1 MTRIR
6 PRVLVLAGALVC
18 AALGIALWLADAG
31 PMATSHPDRPSRQ
44 GKYHPRTLDEPPPP
58 SVLAAGEGDVGRV
71 DESRPAAPDALR
83 VLVLDPEGR
92 PQPGA
97 RLVAVAGGRV
107 RFEVR
112 TSEDGTRSVARDAV
126 EGTTLYA
133 VHPDHVAAWV
143 QVLREAPR
151 ELVLGLGRGERICGR
166 VSVLGGAPIPT
177 GTRVVGLPSR
187 HAPST
192 LEGLGAAHEDPRV
205 LVAQVEPSG
214 EFCLVGAA
222 PGSRYRLLAGAT
234 GWACTEPRQGV
245 LAGTQDVTLEMGR
258 VFALEVVLLDSD
270 GGLPRTTERLSA
282 PLGVR
287 WPIGAGGGLP
297 LSPEPWIHR
306 MAGVPEHGAGSDLP
320 HLRRLWFTGPA
331 HRAHLGPIAFSVH
344 IPGYAPT
351 QASLLPA
358 PFDGSSVPRQ
368 EVRLDPI
375 GGEWGEL
382 EVILMGDSPVFD
394 SGPTEEPTAQ
404 VRLRAGADT
413 HAAWTLSLHDLGG
426 RDGESFGVPFGE
438 YHWSF
443 EAGPGNAWS
452 YPENG
457 GTGHVVVGPE
467 PARIEIH
474 PPPMGALQ
482 VDIAGP
488 DGVSHQGE
496 ALIRITRE
504 GERRLRHVKFLAP
517 PYVLNG
523 LPVGKWTIAAITG
536 ETFLPPGGEYFRAP
550 VEIRPGH
557 LAAVHLRY
565 AEP

>member
-1 MTRIR
+1 M
-6 PRVLVLAGALVC
+6 PRAVVLTGMLVC
-18 AALGIALWLADAG
+18 SALGIALWLAGAKPEETVPRESESRLADA
-31 PMATSHPDRPSRQ
+31 SEERSRA
-44 GKYHPRTLDEPPPP
+44 LDAQDP
-58 SVLAAGEGDVGRV
+58 SVVLIGRETDRGLVG
-71 DESRPAAPDALR
+71 ESRPVQPDALR

-97 RLVAVAGGRV
+97 RLMAVADGRV
-107 RFEVR
+107 RFEKR
-112 TSEDGTRSVARDAV
+112 TSEDGTRLVARDAV

-133 VHPDHVAAWV
+133 VHPDHVAVWV
-143 QVLREAPR
+143 QVHREAPR

-192 LEGLGAAHEDPRV
+192 LEGLEAAHDDPRV

-214 EFCLVGAA
+214 EFCLMGAA

-234 GWACTEPRQGV
+234 GWACAEPRQGV
-245 LAGTQDVTLEMGR
+245 LAGAQDVTLEMER

-270 GGLPRTTERLSA
+270 GGPPRTSERLSA

-287 WPIGAGGGLP
+287 WPIGAGGGMP

-306 MAGVPEHGAGSDLP
+306 MAGIPDHGVGSDLP
-320 HLRRLWFTGPA
+320 HLRRMWFTGPA
-331 HRAHLGPIAFSVH
+331 HRAHLGPIAFSAH
-344 IPGYAPT
+344 IPGYAPA
-351 QASLLPA
+351 QVSLLPA
-358 PFDGSSVPRQ
+358 PFDGSNVPRQ

-375 GGEWGEL
+375 VGGWGEL
-382 EVILMGDSPVFD
+382 EVVWIGDSPGFD

-404 VRLRAGADT
+404 VLLRAGADT
-413 HAAWTLSLHDLGG
+413 HATWTLSLHDLGVRG
-426 RDGESFGVPFGE
+426 GKSFSVPFGE

-474 PPPMGALQ
+474 PPAIGAVH

-488 DGVSHQGE
+488 DGVSHHGQ
-496 ALIRITRE
+496 ALIRISRE

-523 LPVGKWTIAAITG
+523 LPAGKWTIAAITG

-550 VEIRPGH
+550 VEIHAGH
-557 LAAVHLRY
+557 LASIHLRY